1 MPLLNRDLTNFGH
14 NYAAII
20 GITDYSL
27 SVGPLSTPVNDAR
40 KFKEVL
46 TTIQGFPDDEEHLF
60 YKPNA
65 TKADFEALW
74 EWMDSRPLTPD
85 GHPLRIN
92 DSFVFYFAGH
102 GLAGDLTEISAD
114 AEDSERPPAGYLLP
128 RDTNYDEPRLSLN
141 PTLVKMEDLIAA
153 LENLGCHHTLVILD
167 CCFSGAFRRAD
178 QSRGG
183 GGLILR
189 PLTEARFNRY
199 VEKKAWQ
206 VLASAGP
213 TEEAADRV
221 SIRGDLSSNA
231 EESLR
236 AEHSPF
242 AIALFDALGGQ
253 RVGQGKFVKPLG
265 QNLGDGVLTMGEIF
279 NYVHDEVEAITRSEL
294 SFDPQN
300 PSLFPFGQDDAGQF
314 VFLDPR
320 FAGNEVQWAQ
330 LKKQNPYPGLSQFDV
345 DDHPYY
351 FGREQDIEKVME
363 VLKPIDGAAVP
374 PVLMVSGA
382 SGVGKSSF
390 VKAGILSRLK
400 GEHELFQIRPGE
412 RPWELR
418 RYLPDQDP
426 GQSWSRV
433 LPLAGLLLDLPAGQT
448 PSLLGGTSPLRIQEA
463 QILLIDQ
470 YEELFT
476 SSSEAERRALEL
488 ALIELIEEA
497 LKPTSKLKIFL
508 TIRSDF
514 EWQLEVSEIGKKYW
528 AERNIYYHFC
538 RLSSLGLDQLR
549 DALINPALVLAFDFQ
564 KTENQDLTDIILED
578 LDYLPSA
585 LPLLSYTMHQMAKRI
600 IDVENEDR
608 EFKIEV
614 YQDDIGGVSGAMQK
628 RLQELHDELSPEEQ
642 TLMKQIILR
651 MVDQRDG
658 EYARRMLIRSANQ
671 FELQFTEQLENNTAV
686 ENLIQVLVDENLLA
700 VGGLLDDLSYVE
712 LVHDSLINTG
722 SLCKTWI
729 QTFGKENLLLQRQI
743 WQATLEYEMAD
754 EAEAEDFLWHEN
766 PKIVQLKSI
775 LDGPQNWLNFKETT
789 FVQKSWVKRLD
800 ELEKVKQQRDDAIA
814 SAIAARG
821 QQYSFQDLT
830 HGIRIAEVAVEA
842 TTPPL
847 LPAKQALVES
857 YNRRSTEGVY
867 QHAFEG
873 HVGLV
878 WDLAFLEHEGRE
890 YLASAGQDGIIRI
903 WDLEAAQLH
912 RTYEQSISIEQSSH
926 INVLT
931 TSKDGSLLLSG
942 GDEGTLRIWSMA
954 TGSGEPIDEFHAGNF
969 KSGIYAIAISQNQQ
983 QIIYGGLNGT
993 VLICLKEGGQY
1004 KVKRV
1009 LMDPNTGQV
1018 VHRLGVMPGRV
1029 TSIKYSADESF
1040 VITADEN
1047 GSVLKWN
1054 ANQWEEPVWR
1064 IETSLGIQDIDI
1076 SPDDQHLVICAA
1088 SGRVQLRKT
1097 ADGEQLCRNL
1107 VGHKGAIYAASFSA
1121 NGDQVL
1127 TGSWDSTAILWDFE
1141 TAEQVYTFR
1150 IPNSSVN
1157 AAAFSPNGKFVATAG
1172 HDEKVRLWLM
1182 PDERE
1187 TLINNLPEQRVAG
1200 IQSISISPDES
1211 HLLAT
1216 LRFFKDFQWHQAV
1229 QVWNLQSPLLEK
1241 TIENQVHAQFIPG
1254 SNQYLTLDNA
1264 GKVTFWQL
1272 PIHLQVMSFQA
1283 KEAECIAITHNG
1295 KLLLGMRNGDVEIWD
1310 LNLGREIE
1318 GLSMKRQHNRNV
1330 EVLAVSADAVFALSG
1345 GRGERVFLW
1354 KLEEEVDAPTV
1365 PIVLKENDGEDT
1377 THAAGITALAFS
1389 PDGRRAFTGGRDRM
1403 IKVWEVPSGNYL
1415 QTIPT
1420 GELVNDLAVSPD
1432 GGMLIFSSWKKEVV
1446 LWDIDAA
1453 EAVGRYTGHS
1463 SFINALAY
1471 SADGKQFFSGGSD
1484 QDLRRWLSP
1493 TGIQEDLKTVPL
1505 YQLSRV
1511 ERSRYGLDEFF
1522 EE

>member
-74 EWMDSRPLTPD
+74 AWMASRPLTPD
-85 GHPLRIN
+85 GHPSRIN

-114 AEDSERPPAGYLLP
+114 EEDGERPPAGYLLP
-128 RDTNYDEPRLSLN
+128 KDTNYDEPRLSQNL
-141 PTLVKMEDLIAA
+141 TLVKMEDLIAA
-153 LENLGCHHTLVILD
+153 LKNLGCHHTLVILD

-183 GGLILR
+183 GGLVFR

-221 SIRGDLSSNA
+221 SIRGDLSTNA

-253 RVGQGKFVKPLG
+253 RVDQGKFVKALG

-279 NYVHDEVEAITRSEL
+279 NYVHDEVEAITRSEAA
-294 SFDPQN
+294 FDPQN
-300 PSLFPFGQDDAGQF
+300 PSLFPFGQDEAGQF

-351 FGREQDIEKVME
+351 FGREQDLEKVME
-363 VLKPIDGAAVP
+363 VLKPMDGAAVP
-374 PVLMVSGA
+374 PVLIVSGA

-390 VKAGILSRLK
+390 MKAGILSQLK
-400 GEHELFQIRPGE
+400 GEYELYQIRPGE

-418 RYLPDQDP
+418 RYLADQEP
-426 GQSWSRV
+426 GQSWTTV
-433 LPLAGLLLDLPAGQT
+433 LPLSDLLLDLPAGQT
-448 PSLLGGTSPLRIQEA
+448 PSLLGGASPLRIQA
-463 QILLIDQ
+463 TQILLIDQ

-476 SSSEAERRALEL
+476 SSSDAERRALEL

-549 DALINPALVLAFDFQ
+549 DALVNPALVLAFDFQ

-614 YQDDIGGVSGAMQK
+614 YQNDIGGVSGAMQK

-642 TLMKQIILR
+642 ALMRQVILR

-658 EYARRMLIRSANQ
+658 EYARRMLIRSADQ
-671 FELQFTEQLENNTAV
+671 FELQFTERMENNTAV
-686 ENLIQVLVDENLLA
+686 EDLIQLLVDEDLLA

-729 QTFGKENLLLQRQI
+729 QAFGKENLLLQRQV
-743 WQATLEYEMAD
+743 WQATLEYEKAD
-754 EAEAEDFLWHEN
+754 DAEAEDFLWHEN

-775 LDGPQNWLNFKETT
+775 LDGPQNWLNFKEAA
-789 FVQKSWVKRLD
+789 FVHKSWVKRQD
-800 ELEKVKQQRDDAIA
+800 ELERVKQQRDEAIA

-830 HGIRIAEVAVEA
+830 HGIRIAEVAVET

-847 LPAKQALVES
+847 LAAKQALVES

-867 QHAFEG
+867 QYALEG
-873 HVGLV
+873 HSGMV
-878 WDLAFLEHEGRE
+878 WDLIFFAHQGTD

-903 WDLEAAQLH
+903 WDTKAAQLH
-912 RTYEQSISIEQSSH
+912 RTFEQTIRPEQSTH
-926 INVLT
+926 LNVLAA
-931 TSKDGSLLLSG
+931 SKDGSLLLSG
-942 GDEGTLRIWSMA
+942 GDEGTLRIWSLDSESEEPA
-954 TGSGEPIDEFHAGNF
+954 QELHGGSS
-969 KSGIYAIAISQNQQ
+969 KTGIYAVAISQDKQ
-983 QIIYGGLNGT
+983 QIVYGGLNGT
-993 VLICLKEGGQY
+993 VYICRKDRGEYKIDRQLIDSTTHQ
-1004 KVKRV
+1004 
-1009 LMDPNTGQV
+1009 T
-1018 VHRLGVMPGRV
+1018 VHRLDVMPGRV
-1029 TSIKYSADESF
+1029 TSIKYSADNSF

-1047 GSVLKWN
+1047 GTVFKWN
-1054 ANQWEEPVWR
+1054 PNDWGEPIWR
-1064 IETSLGIQDIDI
+1064 IETGIGIQDIGL
-1076 SPDDQHLVICAA
+1076 SPDGDHLVVCAA
-1088 SGRVQLRKT
+1088 GGRVQLRKT
-1097 ADGEQLCRNL
+1097 VDGEQFCRNL
-1107 VGHKGAIYAASFSA
+1107 VGHNGNVSSASFSSS
-1121 NGDQVL
+1121 GEQIL
-1127 TGSWDSTAILWDFE
+1127 TGSWDSTAILWDVE
-1141 TAEQVYTFR
+1141 TTEQLYTFR

-1157 AAAFSPNGKFVATAG
+1157 AAAFSPNGQYVATAG

-1182 PDERE
+1182 PDKRE
-1187 TLINNLPEQRVAG
+1187 NLLNPMPEQRLGG
-1200 IQSISISPDES
+1200 IQSLSLSPGGG
-1211 HLLAT
+1211 HLLAS
-1216 LRFFKDFQWHQAV
+1216 LRIIKDFIWHDVV
-1229 QVWNLQSPLLEK
+1229 QVWDLQKASLEK
-1241 TIENQVHAQFIPG
+1241 TFEEQVHAHFIPG
-1254 SNQYLTLDNA
+1254 SNQYLTLDKG

-1283 KEAECIAITHNG
+1283 KSATSITIGHDG
-1295 KLLLGMRNGDVEIWD
+1295 KLLLGMSNGNIEVWD
-1310 LNLGREIE
+1310 YNLGRALENLKLKKNHS
-1318 GLSMKRQHNRNV
+1318 GTV
-1330 EVLAVSADAVFALSG
+1330 VVLAVTRDATFALSG
-1345 GRGERVFLW
+1345 GRDNKALLW
-1354 KLEEEVDAPTV
+1354 RLDTEADAAID
-1365 PIVLKENDGEDT
+1365 PIVLQEGEGLET
-1377 THAAGITALAFS
+1377 AHSLSVTALAFS
-1389 PDGRRAFTGGRDRM
+1389 PDGTRAFTGSSDRTVK
-1403 IKVWEVPSGNYL
+1403 IWEVPSGNHL

-1420 GELVNDLAVSPD
+1420 GEYVNDLAVSPD
-1432 GGMLIFSSWKKEVV
+1432 GEMLIFSSWKKEVV
-1446 LWDIDAA
+1446 LWDIEAA

-1463 SFINALAY
+1463 SFINALVY

-1484 QDLRRWLSP
+1484 QDLRGWLSP
-1493 TGIQEDLKTVPL
+1493 TGIQEDLKTAPL
-1505 YQLSRV
+1505 YQLSLG